1 MNFLALD
8 PFAVAGNHGEDA
20 GREVISPA
28 SPDLPI
34 PSRHTSDFFT
44 YASESP
50 ANQGL
55 EEEEHV
61 GGDSVETETDQG
73 HSPPGFCHADSSS
86 PEGASVIDLRPRPWK
101 KRCVLD
107 SLNRSITIDFV
118 LLSLFDATGLDV
130 IS

>member
-61 GGDSVETETDQG
+61 
-73 HSPPGFCHADSSS
+73 
-86 PEGASVIDLRPRPWK
+86 
-101 KRCVLD
+101 
-107 SLNRSITIDFV
+107 
-118 LLSLFDATGLDV
+118 
-130 IS
+130 